1 MFYGIKVRKVRNP
14 LLIFSTLHQ
23 NPPEKKYVF
32 STSFSP
38 AFGSFYVL
46 FPALFLSRSARTI
59 LSALVVLFPALFHPC
74 CPVSGGIPP
83 LLSCFRRYSAL
94 VVLFPVLFLSRSA
107 RTIPSAG
114 SYFVH
119 CAQIEFGHG
128 FALSFL
134 LLRPIE
140 SGTASPSSLF
150 PSVAF
155 LPPLDSLYCADCQSA
170 FPLPPFPPPLGGRL
184 A

>member
-14 LLIFSTLHQ
+14 ILIFSILRQ
-23 NPPEKKYVF
+23 NPPKKKYVF

-59 LSALVVLFPALFHPC
+59 F
-74 CPVSGGIPP
+74 
-83 LLSCFRRYSAL
+83 
-94 VVLFPVLFLSRSA
+94 
-107 RTIPSAG
+107 SAG

-128 FALSFL
+128 FALALPFL

-140 SGTASPSSLF
+140 SGTAPPSSLF

-155 LPPLDSLYCADCQSA
+155 LSPLDSLYCADCQSA
-170 FPLPPFPPPLGGRL
+170 FPFPPFPPPLGGRGAL
-184 A
+184 TC

>member
-14 LLIFSTLHQ
+14 ILIFSTLHQ
-23 NPPEKKYVF
+23 NPPKKKYVF
-32 STSFSP
+32 STSFSH

-59 LSALVVLFPALFHPC
+59 LSA
-74 CPVSGGIPP
+74 
-83 LLSCFRRYSAL
+83 
-94 VVLFPVLFLSRSA
+94 
-107 RTIPSAG
+107 G

-128 FALSFL
+128 FAVLSAVL
-134 LLRPIE
+134 SAVQSL
-140 SGTASPSSLF
+140 SS
-150 PSVAF
+150 
-155 LPPLDSLYCADCQSA
+155 
-170 FPLPPFPPPLGGRL
+170 PPLGAGGLGWDLDRL

>member
-23 NPPEKKYVF
+23 NPPKKKYVF
-32 STSFSP
+32 STSLPS
-38 AFGSFYVL
+38 AFGSFY
-46 FPALFLSRSARTI
+46 
-59 LSALVVLFPALFHPC
+59 
-74 CPVSGGIPP
+74 
-83 LLSCFRRYSAL
+83 
-94 VVLFPVLFLSRSA
+94 VLFPVLFLSRSA
-107 RTIPSAG
+107 RTILSAG

-119 CAQIEFGHG
+119 CAQIEFGH
-128 FALSFL
+128 ALALPFL

-140 SGTASPSSLF
+140 SGTAPPSSLF

-170 FPLPPFPPPLGGRL
+170 FPLPPFPPPFGGRGGVSML
-184 A
+184 SSISDSLVIL